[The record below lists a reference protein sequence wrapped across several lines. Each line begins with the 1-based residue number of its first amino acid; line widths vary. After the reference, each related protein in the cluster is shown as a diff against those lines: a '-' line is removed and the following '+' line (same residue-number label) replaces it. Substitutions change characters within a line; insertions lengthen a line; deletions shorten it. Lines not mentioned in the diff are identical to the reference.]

1 MKHVLKP
8 ETEDSDDE
16 DDPVV
21 TLQWDPLSI
30 DYLLVANANTGVRLI
45 DSVSLNLIM
54 AFQLPSAAAKVH
66 TISWLTNAPGMF
78 ITGGK

>member
-21 TLQWDPLSI
+21 TLQWDPLSV
-30 DYLLVANANTGVRLI
+30 DYLLVANANSGVRLI